1 MKPRIKRIK
10 KDVNNRIY
18 DVLRQLNKDSKQVN
32 QRYKMIQFNAE
43 YNTINNYINQAKLSN
58 LQHQKSKKH

>member
-10 KDVNNRIY
+10 RDVNNRIY
-18 DVLRQLNKDSKQVN
+18 DVLRELNKDTKQVN

-43 YNTINNYINQAKLSN
+43 YNAINL
-58 LQHQKSKKH
+58 